1 MWLHFL
7 IDLPIFALLLYVPGF
22 LLARSLSRDGM
33 LCLAMAPLLST
44 VVYALLTILYG
55 ALGVF
60 TTTASLVMP
69 AALAGAVCLV
79 VRWRFDGKSGKDGAS
94 PFGLKELELYAP
106 YIVVGVAVC
115 LIYFIKKLDGPGSF
129 TWRTDNTW
137 HLNLVWRFVKS
148 GDWSMLH
155 TSLYEDPTRAAI
167 TANGFYP
174 AGWHLLPSLVV
185 QALGVS
191 PAFAANVVNAVLIGI
206 TIPTSQYLLVR
217 TTFGDKPLAVRLGAI
232 FPLAFG
238 VFPWHI
244 IIPEAKE
251 SFFYGMVLAPACIS
265 AFVIACEN
273 ALNKKLALRDVAFAL
288 LGILACAL
296 AHPISVF
303 SVGVLLVPYCLWAI
317 WRASTVTEGRYSRKT
332 SSTVKGLVWDAAFL
346 AFVVVVWAICFHI
359 PTIYEMTTWI
369 HWSYTNLKE
378 AILRVVFMGYKDV
391 PPQPLLALFVWTGI
405 VYSLYRKRYLWLTG
419 GFLTFSAFYI
429 VDAITDNIVKRI
441 LTGFWYTDFNRLA
454 ASACIIAVP
463 LAALGLYAWVR
474 VVQEAFRHI
483 AADNKDSRRFRIVVV
498 PSLCLL
504 ATLLVIY
511 YPSFQMPHQPNRT
524 LTAFGYTSRQAK
536 KFNSQKNTAID
547 EEEVDFLD
555 EVKDVVGDDLV
566 LNCPSDGSAFAYATN
581 DVNVYCR
588 RYSVVYMNEDAQ
600 YLLREIDH
608 ISTDVEAQEIA
619 EKLDAHYVLLLDEGF
634 QEDSSVEWDYFGQDA
649 SSGEWRGFVDI
660 TDQTPGLE
668 PVLSEGD
675 MRLYR
680 IEDEAA

>member
-1 MWLHFL
+1 M
-7 IDLPIFALLLYVPGF
+7 
-22 LLARSLSRDGM
+22 
-33 LCLAMAPLLST
+33 
-44 VVYALLTILYG
+44 
-55 ALGVF
+55 
-60 TTTASLVMP
+60 
-69 AALAGAVCLV
+69 
-79 VRWRFDGKSGKDGAS
+79 
-94 PFGLKELELYAP
+94 
-106 YIVVGVAVC
+106 
-115 LIYFIKKLDGPGSF
+115 
-129 TWRTDNTW
+129 
-137 HLNLVWRFVKS
+137 
-148 GDWSMLH
+148 
-155 TSLYEDPTRAAI
+155 
-167 TANGFYP
+167 
-174 AGWHLLPSLVV
+174 
-185 QALGVS
+185 QALGMS

-217 TTFGDKPLAVRLGAI
+217 TTLGDKPPAVRLGAI

-251 SFFYGMVLAPACIS
+251 SFFYGMVLAPAFIS

-273 ALNKKLALRDVAFAL
+273 ALDKKLKARDVAFAL

-317 WRASTVTEGRYSRKT
+317 WRASTMTEGRFSRKA
-332 SSTVKGLVWDAAFL
+332 SKIKGLVWDAAFL

-359 PTIYEMTTWI
+359 PIIYEMTTWI

-405 VYSLYRKRYLWLTG
+405 VYSLYRKCYLWLTG

-429 VDAITDNIVKRI
+429 VDAITDNIIKRI
-441 LTGFWYTDFNRLA
+441 LTGYWYTDFNRLA
-454 ASACIIAVP
+454 ASACIVAVP

-474 VVQEAFRHI
+474 VAQEAFRHI
-483 AADNKDSRRFRIVVV
+483 AADDKDSRRFRTVVA
-498 PSLCLL
+498 PALCLL
-504 ATLLVIY
+504 VSLLVIY
-511 YPSFQMPHQPNRT
+511 YPSFQLPHQPNRT

-536 KFNSQKNTAID
+536 KFNSQKNTDLD

-588 RYSVVYMNEDAQ
+588 RYSVVYLNEDAQ

-608 ISTDVEAQEIA
+608 ISTDAEAQEIA

-634 QEDSSVEWDYFGQDA
+634 QADSSVEWDYFGQDA
-649 SSGEWRGFVDI
+649 GSGAWQGFVDI
-660 TDQTPGLE
+660 SDQTPGLE
-668 PVLSEGD
+668 TVLSEGD